1 MDLIKQSKLDYEL
14 NNLQF
19 EYEVIH
25 SKELAD
31 ESMKKY
37 LNGNRFMYEHVAHH
51 KTLTIDRQKDDI
63 IMNESVNV
71 PRRSMKGLF
80 LLFYKP
86 YATGARDS
94 EKSFFPDIAEVN
106 ATVNG
111 TTNNVFSQGMKARDM
126 WGEAVRKFAKKN
138 SSMTPSEFYSDRFA
152 LFIDLRS
159 MKEKIFTAQE

>member
-1 MDLIKQSKLDYEL
+1 M
-14 NNLQF
+14 NNIQL

-25 SKELAD
+25 SKELTD

-37 LNGNRFMYEHVAHH
+37 LNEKRIMYEHVAHH
-51 KTLTIDRQKDDI
+51 KTFTIDRQKGDI
-63 IMNESVNV
+63 INESINV
-71 PRRSMKGLF
+71 PRRSMKGLL

-86 YATGARDS
+86 YAKGARDS
-94 EKSFFPDIAEVN
+94 ENSFFPDITEVN

-126 WGEAVRKFAKKN
+126 WGEMVRKFAKKS
-138 SSMTPSEFYSDRFA
+138 SSMTPSEFYLDRFA

-159 MKEKIFTAQE
+159 IKRLRNEIGPYEGWRSARD

>member
-1 MDLIKQSKLDYEL
+1 M
-14 NNLQF
+14 
-19 EYEVIH
+19 
-25 SKELAD
+25 
-31 ESMKKY
+31 
-37 LNGNRFMYEHVAHH
+37 AHH

-86 YATGARDS
+86 YAKGARDS

-111 TTNNVFSQGMKARDM
+111 TTNNVFSQGMKARD
-126 WGEAVRKFAKKN
+126 V
-138 SSMTPSEFYSDRFA
+138 
-152 LFIDLRS
+152 
-159 MKEKIFTAQE
+159 

>member
-1 MDLIKQSKLDYEL
+1 M
-14 NNLQF
+14 NNIQL

-37 LNGNRFMYEHVAHH
+37 LNGKRFMYEHVAHH

-63 IMNESVNV
+63 INESINV
-71 PRRSMKGLF
+71 PRRSMKGLLF
-80 LLFYKP
+80 LFYKP
-86 YATGARDS
+86 YAKGAKDS
-94 EKSFFPDIAEVN
+94 EKSFFPGITEVN

-111 TTNNVFSQGMKARDM
+111 TPNKVFSQRMKARDI
-126 WGEAVRKFAKKN
+126 WGEVVRIFATKN
-138 SSMTPSEFYSDRFA
+138 SSMTPNEFCSDRFA